1 MDDISVAHVDKS
13 YTTHSTDILIDGEKR
28 PSRTWQV
35 LRDLSIQF
43 PVGKLSVIVG
53 RSGCGKST
61 LLRMLAGQDTPDRG
75 SITLPEG
82 WRSVL
87 LSPEPYV
94 ITWTSVL
101 RNVAMAAGV
110 GRTPEERLALSVD
123 YVRMVG
129 LQDYAD
135 LTPTEL
141 STGMKQ
147 RLGLAR
153 VLASQSQLLLMDEPF
168 ASLDFITRE
177 ELQNE
182 LLRLQSQMPRTI
194 ILVTHQLEEA
204 LLLGQKIVVLHA
216 DSSLREFDLSHYAY
230 PRDLD
235 APALRRLK
243 REITEECRRTL
254 PKDPQAVG

>member
-1 MDDISVAHVDKS
+1 MNDITVSHVYKS
-13 YTTHSTDILIDGEKR
+13 YTTHSTDILIDHEAR
-28 PSRTWQV
+28 PSRTWTV
-35 LRDLSIQF
+35 LRDVSVSF
-43 PVGKLSVIVG
+43 PIGRLSVIVG

-61 LLRMLAGQDTPDRG
+61 LLRMLAGQDAPDKG
-75 SITLPEG
+75 EITLPEG

-87 LSPEPYV
+87 LSPDPYV

-110 GRTPEERLALSVD
+110 GRTPEERLALSED

-135 LTPTEL
+135 LTPVEL

-153 VLASQSQLLLMDEPF
+153 VLASQAQLLLMDEPF
-168 ASLDFITRE
+168 ASLDFITRA
-177 ELQNE
+177 ELQTE
-182 LLRLQSQMPRTI
+182 LLRLQKKMPRTI
-194 ILVTHQLEEA
+194 VLVTHQLEEA
-204 LLLGQKIVVLHA
+204 LLLGQKIVVLHS
-216 DSSLREFDLSHYAY
+216 DSTLREFDLTDCSY

-235 APALRRLK
+235 SQPMRLLR
-243 REITEECRRTL
+243 EQVTEECR
-254 PKDPQAVG
+254 K